1 MNRPK
6 QLTNCAY
13 ALSTLTEETSIKI
26 LEQVR
31 WPQGLAC
38 PRCAER
44 AVTKFSAVSKGR
56 KKRHL
61 YQCSDCRY
69 QYSVTVGTIFQDSH
83 IPLNKWFGAIWL
95 LSIETRKPSVRAM
108 HSTLDL
114 PYKTVWKMSK
124 RITES
129 KTPEENEPET
139 DLTNAQILP
148 ATYDFGRSRPLSGQI
163 GPLGIDIIGHRLQRI
178 LGPPGLVPGR
188 H

>member
-6 QLTNCAY
+6 ESRNGAY
-13 ALSTLTEETSIKI
+13 ALSMLTEETSVKI

-44 AVTKFSAVSKGR
+44 AVTKFSAASKGR

-95 LSIETRKPSVRAM
+95 LSHETWKPSVRAM
-108 HSTLDL
+108 HSSLDL
-114 PYKTVWKMSK
+114 PYKTVWKMAK
-124 RITES
+124 RITEA
-129 KTPEENEPET
+129 KTPEQNVAET
-139 DLTNAQILP
+139 DLANTQILP
-148 ATYDFGRSRPLSGQI
+148 ASVGFGGSRPLSGQI
-163 GPLGIDIIGHRLQRI
+163 GPIGIEIIGHRLQRI
-178 LGPPGLVPGR
+178 LGPPC
-188 H
+188 